1 MKATVVAIAI
11 SCLAL
16 TAFAD
21 ARVDLTAVISK
32 DFAVSPSLD
41 QAVGALQAQTP
52 LGGFGWEVIF
62 GHIGIGGSYAVDFHK
77 DAPSAWWL
85 DWESQALYASF
96 HILGCKSFIDPF
108 VDAGIGCAGR
118 VFLGPS
124 ADAGSALALTIY
136 PFVSAGAAL
145 ELNGLRVGAK
155 LSYALGQSAIPVTEI
170 PEYPLG
176 NFQLSA
182 FAGFSIGGRW
192 PR

>member
-1 MKATVVAIAI
+1 MKATVIALAL
-11 SCLAL
+11 SCLAFS
-16 TAFAD
+16 AYAD

-32 DFAVSPSLD
+32 DFAVSPSLN
-41 QAVGALQAQTP
+41 QAVEALQAQTP
-52 LGGFGWEVIF
+52 LGGFGWEVVF
-62 GHIGIGGSYAVDFHK
+62 DHIGIGGSYAVDFHK

-96 HILGCKSFIDPF
+96 HILGCRSFIDPF

-124 ADAGSALALTIY
+124 ADTGSALALTLY

-170 PEYPLG
+170 PQYPLG

-182 FAGFSIGGRW
+182 FAGFSIGGR
-192 PR
+192 

>member
-1 MKATVVAIAI
+1 M
-11 SCLAL
+11 
-16 TAFAD
+16 
-21 ARVDLTAVISK
+21 R
-32 DFAVSPSLD
+32 
-41 QAVGALQAQTP
+41 
-52 LGGFGWEVIF
+52 
-62 GHIGIGGSYAVDFHK
+62 
-77 DAPSAWWL
+77 
-85 DWESQALYASF
+85 
-96 HILGCKSFIDPF
+96 
-108 VDAGIGCAGR
+108 GR